1 MRKFRVSVIALL
13 VAVSSFAITP
23 AQAVDAPT
31 NITVVSL
38 DRPNTAQDAAQLSVS
53 WTAVPAPAVI
63 AGYRVEVTPV
73 GGTMSAYPVANQ
85 TTTST
90 VITGLTGGTNYSVVV
105 KAFDGTT
112 YSAGTTPVTARANSI
127 PSAPTA
133 VSVVAG
139 KGQVTLVWTAPASSG
154 GPDRGT
160 YKITANGGVSK
171 TALATATSIVVDGL
185 TAGGDYTFTVRATNS
200 IGDSAGATFTA
211 QIPSVPGVPTTVTA
225 KASGTKITVA
235 WVAPVIDGNST
246 ITGYT
251 AYLIKDNADAL
262 SKDVTITS
270 AEFSDVP
277 AGVYTAKVVA
287 TNLIGSSDRS
297 AVSPESA
304 EIKAASNL
312 KANEPT
318 LNQTSVN
325 QVEIDG
331 TLTVSSTAPS
341 GGTVS
346 YEVTANPSNAC
357 TGSTS
362 SGSITITGVAVGTC
376 TISAT
381 ATTLGEYDSG
391 SNQKVVNIVKKSQTI
406 TFPAISSP
414 QQIPGPLTVVA
425 TASSSLAVTV
435 TASPSSVCTAG
446 GTNGATISLVG
457 AGTCTL
463 TAAQAGNA
471 TYAAAG
477 SVQRNFTV
485 NAASNAGGGD
495 AGAGGGGG
503 GGGGAPKQTAL
514 YFQVVDPT
522 DATKIYA
529 KSVCVEIYS
538 RTLVPQFMGSGCSG
552 TDGRINILAAD
563 GKVSIRV
570 FELGN
575 GAVYREYTG
584 EIAADTFTID
594 SAAFFPGT
602 TRWVV
607 TFSKASAPVV
617 TPTPTPTPTPV
628 TPTPTP
634 TPTPVAPTPTPT
646 PVAPTPTPT
655 PTATATPT
663 PTPSPTATK
672 STFFA
677 TTSSTKNLTKV
688 SLRSSSAS
696 TSSKVGRSLQVTVAS
711 VGTKTVPVKVSV
723 KDPAGKSYQIAAVT
737 VAKNKSF
744 ASPIVKF
751 AKAGTYVI
759 TTTFGTTK
767 RVVTVKVS
775 K

>member
-1 MRKFRVSVIALL
+1 MRKFRLGAIALL
-13 VAVSSFAITP
+13 VAISSFAIAP
-23 AQAVDAPT
+23 AQAVDVPT
-31 NITVVSL
+31 NITVASL

-73 GGTMSAYPVANQ
+73 GGTMAAYPVANQ

-154 GPDRGT
+154 GPDLGT

-171 TALATATSIVVDGL
+171 TAPATATSLVVDGL
-185 TAGGDYTFTVRATNS
+185 SDGGDYTFTIKATNS
-200 IGDSAGATFTA
+200 IGDSAGATFAAT
-211 QIPSVPGVPTTVTA
+211 QIPAVPGAPTAVTA
-225 KASGTKITVA
+225 KASGTKVTVA

-251 AYLIKDNADAL
+251 AYLIKDNVDAL

-270 AEFSDVP
+270 AEFTDVP

-287 TNLIGSSDRS
+287 TNLIGSSNRS

-304 EIKAASNL
+304 EVKAASNL

-362 SGSITITGVAVGTC
+362 SGSVTITGVAVGTC

-414 QQIPGPLTVVA
+414 QQIPGPLTVA
-425 TASSSLAVTV
+425 PTASSSLTVTV
-435 TASPSSVCTAG
+435 TASPSNVCTAG
-446 GTNGATISLVG
+446 GTNGVTITLVG
-457 AGTCTL
+457 AGTCAV
-463 TAAQAGNA
+463 TATQAGNA
-471 TYAAAG
+471 TYAAAA
-477 SVQRNFTV
+477 SVQRSFTV
-485 NAASNAGGGD
+485 NAASSSGGGD
-495 AGAGGGGG
+495 AGA
-503 GGGGAPKQTAL
+503 P
-514 YFQVVDPT
+514 F
-522 DATKIYA
+522 
-529 KSVCVEIYS
+529 
-538 RTLVPQFMGSGCSG
+538 
-552 TDGRINILAAD
+552 
-563 GKVSIRV
+563 
-570 FELGN
+570 
-575 GAVYREYTG
+575 
-584 EIAADTFTID
+584 IACLRD
-594 SAAFFPGT
+594 S
-602 TRWVV
+602 
-607 TFSKASAPVV
+607 
-617 TPTPTPTPTPV
+617 
-628 TPTPTP
+628 
-634 TPTPVAPTPTPT
+634 
-646 PVAPTPTPT
+646 
-655 PTATATPT
+655 
-663 PTPSPTATK
+663 
-672 STFFA
+672 
-677 TTSSTKNLTKV
+677 
-688 SLRSSSAS
+688 
-696 TSSKVGRSLQVTVAS
+696 
-711 VGTKTVPVKVSV
+711 
-723 KDPAGKSYQIAAVT
+723 
-737 VAKNKSF
+737 
-744 ASPIVKF
+744 
-751 AKAGTYVI
+751 
-759 TTTFGTTK
+759 
-767 RVVTVKVS
+767 
-775 K
+775 

>member
-1 MRKFRVSVIALL
+1 MRKFRASVIALL

-31 NITVVSL
+31 EVRVVSL

-53 WTAVPAPAVI
+53 WTAVPAPADI
-63 AGYRVEVTPV
+63 AGYRVEVTPD
-73 GGTMSAYPVANQ
+73 GGTLSAYPVANQ
-85 TTTST
+85 TTSST

-112 YSAGTTPVTARANSI
+112 YSSGTTPVAARANSI

-133 VSVVAG
+133 VSITAG
-139 KGQVTLVWTAPASSG
+139 AGQVTLVWTAPASNG
-154 GPDRGT
+154 GPDLGT

-171 TALATATSIVVDGL
+171 TATAAELTKVVDGL
-185 TAGGDYTFTVRATNS
+185 TAGGDYTFTIKATNS
-200 IGDSAGATFTA
+200 IGDSAGAIFAAT

-225 KASGTKITVA
+225 KASGTKVTVA

-251 AYLIKDNADAL
+251 AYLIKDNADAY
-262 SKDVTITS
+262 SKDVTVTS
-270 AEFSDVP
+270 AEFADLP
-277 AGVYTAKVVA
+277 AGVYTAKVIA
-287 TNLIGSSDRS
+287 KNLIGSSDRS
-297 AVSPESA
+297 SVSPESA

-325 QVEIDG
+325 QVEIDS

-346 YEVTANPSNAC
+346 YEVTANPIGAC
-357 TGSTS
+357 TGSS
-362 SGSITITGVAVGTC
+362 ASGSITITGVAVGTC

-381 ATTLGEYDSG
+381 TTTLGEYDSG
-391 SNQKVVNIVKKSQTI
+391 SDQKIVNIVKKSQTI
-406 TFPAISSP
+406 TFAAISSP
-414 QQIPGPLTVVA
+414 QQIPGPLTVA
-425 TASSSLAVTV
+425 PTASSGLTVTV

-446 GTNGATISLVG
+446 GTNGATITLVG
-457 AGTCTL
+457 AGTCAV
-463 TAAQAGNA
+463 TATQAGNVTYSSA
-471 TYAAAG
+471 T
-477 SVQRNFTV
+477 SSRTFTV
-485 NAASNAGGGD
+485 NAASSSSGGD
-495 AGAGGGGG
+495 AGGGGG

-522 DATKIYA
+522 DSTKIYT

-538 RTLVPQFMGSGCSG
+538 RTLSPQFMGTGCSG

-575 GAVYREYTG
+575 GAVYREYLG
-584 EIAADTFTID
+584 EIATDTFTID
-594 SAAFFPGT
+594 GGAFFPGT

-628 TPTPTP
+628 
-634 TPTPVAPTPTPT
+634 V
-646 PVAPTPTPT
+646 TPTPT
-655 PTATATPT
+655 PTATPTPTPTVTPTPSPSPTPTATASPT
-663 PTPSPTATK
+663 PTPSPTAAK

-677 TTSSTKNLTKV
+677 TTQSTKNLTKV
-688 SLRSSSAS
+688 SLRSASSS
-696 TSSKVGRSLQVTVAS
+696 TSSKVGKSLQVTVAS

-723 KDPAGKSYQIAAVT
+723 KDPAGKSYQIASVT
-737 VAKNKSF
+737 VSKNKAYSG
-744 ASPIVKF
+744 PIIKF
-751 AKAGTYVI
+751 AKPGTYVI
-759 TTTFGTTK
+759 TTYVGTTK
-767 RVVTVKVS
+767 KVVTVKVA